1 MPIQNDFQ
9 LARRKNVQAGLSGA
23 SAALGVGALTAMG
36 VKTGAGKLVRAGS
49 KSGVLRR
56 PVPVDNLR
64 RRADKVTQGLTVGSV
79 GVGGLSSANF
89 ASVQRAESKK
99 IKKNEGYTMDFGLG
113 NVHQG
118 EISKA
123 LFPSGPVTR
132 KVVDSGA
139 FAARSTMSPRAGASY
154 LNQRTT
160 EIGRKDGALWRAK
173 KVTVTA
179 NRMESA
185 PGGTATAA
193 GSFAGTSVSR
203 TRGGPT
209 ALGAGV
215 GAGIG
220 AGGAGYAAGR
230 KKRVSKAWSRQETE
244 NISIGTGAAMGGGAV
259 LQRRAANATEAKM
272 VWKPGSGMHSFQQAA
287 WKKQMRSSKALKAGA
302 VGLVGA
308 GVAAKAKRGL
318 EKPVSKAASY
328 EWRPTP
334 EKTRKAARKNNAL
347 LMGSIGAGY
356 GGVVGAV
363 SPKPQSVRTKA
374 RNGLIGAG
382 IGGAVGTAAGA
393 SYYVP
398 KKQLHRVE
406 KVFDA
411 ERSRRKR
418 LTAYSHGAAAAGG
431 AAGLAGG
438 RLIAVGAKDLKN
450 AKTLPKFKAAQA
462 KTGKGVALTAGAV
475 GAGIA
480 ANRIN
485 EFKNR
490 GGGSYRPRYIN
501 Q

>member
-1 MPIQNDFQ
+1 MAISTDKQ

-56 PVPVDNLR
+56 PVSVDNLR

-113 NVHQG
+113 NVRQG
-118 EISKA
+118 EISKAMSQEMKEGRRANRKVMQEHTQRGINQGMATGALVGGAGLALAGSKPLRWGVRATGRLMRQGAKPGEAIRGGKKMRDAAMSQRFFPPPTSVNTLAGATLGSSLGIGVGGAIGRKRATKDPRWDSRYPIGKA

-230 KKRVSKAWSRQETE
+230 KNRVSKA
-244 NISIGTGAAMGGGAV
+244 
-259 LQRRAANATEAKM
+259 
-272 VWKPGSGMHSFQQAA
+272 
-287 WKKQMRSSKALKAGA
+287 
-302 VGLVGA
+302 
-308 GVAAKAKRGL
+308 
-318 EKPVSKAASY
+318 
-328 EWRPTP
+328 
-334 EKTRKAARKNNAL
+334 
-347 LMGSIGAGY
+347 
-356 GGVVGAV
+356 
-363 SPKPQSVRTKA
+363 
-374 RNGLIGAG
+374 
-382 IGGAVGTAAGA
+382 
-393 SYYVP
+393 
-398 KKQLHRVE
+398 
-406 KVFDA
+406 FDA

-485 EFKNR
+485 EFKYR

>member
-1 MPIQNDFQ
+1 MPIQNNQQ

-56 PVPVDNLR
+56 PVSVDRVR
-64 RRADKVTQGLTVGSV
+64 RNADKAMGGLTVGSV

-89 ASVQRAESKK
+89 ASVQRAESKRIK
-99 IKKNEGYTMDFGLG
+99 KAMSTKEKTKRAATAAAGGALVVAGGRRIGPNLKWAGIARDTGDLARHLQRAGSPHNAAIIGRRADDMYKLARKRNMRAAGAAGVAGTGGYLIHRSTKVKKNEGYTMDFGLSG
-113 NVHQG
+113 VRQG
-118 EISKA
+118 DISKA

-132 KVVDSGA
+132 KVVDSGH
-139 FAARSTMSPRAGASY
+139 FVARSTMSPRAGASY
-154 LNQRTT
+154 LSQRTT

-179 NRMESA
+179 NRMERA

-230 KKRVSKAWSRQETE
+230 KKRVS
-244 NISIGTGAAMGGGAV
+244 
-259 LQRRAANATEAKM
+259 
-272 VWKPGSGMHSFQQAA
+272 
-287 WKKQMRSSKALKAGA
+287 
-302 VGLVGA
+302 
-308 GVAAKAKRGL
+308 
-318 EKPVSKAASY
+318 
-328 EWRPTP
+328 
-334 EKTRKAARKNNAL
+334 
-347 LMGSIGAGY
+347 
-356 GGVVGAV
+356 
-363 SPKPQSVRTKA
+363 
-374 RNGLIGAG
+374 
-382 IGGAVGTAAGA
+382 
-393 SYYVP
+393 
-398 KKQLHRVE
+398 VE
-406 KVFDA
+406 KAFDA

-450 AKTLPKFKAAQA
+450 AKSLPKFKAAQA

-485 EFKNR
+485 EFKYR